1 MHKSHS
7 SSSFWD
13 EDEDPIRPG
22 LNHPSL
28 SGQLRDRETD
38 GYASSSSTGTERQL
52 QLRRRG
58 PDSKGEGQHGS
69 TSSLTALEE
78 PPLHRL
84 AVGQVIHSF
93 TFLMVNSHLFEGVH
107 WRLQQL
113 WHA

>member
-22 LNHPSL
+22 LHHPSL
-28 SGQLRDRETD
+28 SRGGFRDED
-38 GYASSSSTGTERQL
+38 GGYASSSSTGTERQL
-52 QLRRRG
+52 RRRG
-58 PDSKGEGQHGS
+58 VDSKGDGQHGS

-84 AVGQVIHSF
+84 AMGQVIHF
-93 TFLMVNSHLFEGVH
+93 CLYNIHLSEGVH
-107 WRLQQL
+107 WRPQQV